1 MTGAT
6 ATYTDPPEFES
17 LQSAARRT
25 GFSVFTFRDKI
36 AAGELAAYR
45 LTEKPGSQIRV
56 RVADVNALMKPLIP
70 EKVYAD
76 RGGQLKQ

>member
-1 MTGAT
+1 MTRAAAT
-6 ATYTDPPEFES
+6 HTDPPEFES

-25 GFSVFTFRDKI
+25 GFSVFTYRDKI

-70 EKVYAD
+70 DQISAD
-76 RGGQLKQ
+76 RRHTPR